1 MQCVAQRLMAVS
13 HWSLST
19 KNTATKTNQDID
31 KHNDEVTKMRSKIQ
45 LGLRAAVSDANMP
58 EVALLR
64 LLNFREA
71 KLDESSFINQSQ
83 ENIASKSARG
93 DQPGDNQESTASLE
107 NFSLEDLPTKMI
119 IVDQKIAEDIHL
131 IAYHAG
137 KTYLFLITI

>member
-1 MQCVAQRLMAVS
+1 
-13 HWSLST
+13 
-19 KNTATKTNQDID
+19 
-31 KHNDEVTKMRSKIQ
+31 
-45 LGLRAAVSDANMP
+45 MP

-64 LLNFREA
+64 LLNFREP

-107 NFSLEDLPTKMI
+107 NFSLEDLPSKMI
-119 IVDQKIAEDIHL
+119 IVDQKTAEDTHL

-137 KTYLFLITI
+137 KTIYV